1 MPDLNMKYLRTFLV
15 FVEEKSTAKTGER
28 LGIHQNN
35 VIGHVSKVEEAFGK
49 PLFQRRLPPNQA
61 EQRGRAQLTEAGL
74 AFLPKA
80 IAVMRSHD
88 QMLGITEIDWGSPEI
103 DRAIAADLLKMASDA
118 LKHDLP
124 DDDRIRIYTILKS

>member
-15 FVEEKSTAKTGER
+15 FVEEKSTAKTGHR

-35 VIGHVSKVEEAFGK
+35 VLGHISKVEEAFGK
-49 PLFQRRLPPNQA
+49 PLLQRRLPPNQA
-61 EQRGRAQLTEAGL
+61 EQGRTQLTKAGL

-124 DDDRIRIYTILKS
+124 DDDRMRIYTILNS